1 MVAIFAPS
9 QGSCSFLQA
18 RCTRQLPRSSEQG
31 LTDMP
36 PSTLAAILLVA
47 VLFGCALYW
56 SLRPPAP
63 SLTTQE
69 DEIDPLSETPVS

>member
-1 MVAIFAPS
+1 
-9 QGSCSFLQA
+9 
-18 RCTRQLPRSSEQG
+18 
-31 LTDMP
+31 MP
-36 PSTLAAILLVA
+36 PSPLAAILLVA